1 MCAEKR
7 LIMSLDAIS
16 SSINTYSKVDT
27 KKADSTKETAAT
39 VAASTKNT
47 SSADKAASTDTSKE
61 NGVVFDKTTDN
72 KTDSANQI
80 YNKDAIISKLKADQ
94 QSRLQSMQNLVEKL
108 LNKQKGTFDLAS
120 LMKKDDV
127 SGLNLSATF
136 EAAAK
141 NADPDTIKAAQESI
155 SEDGYWG
162 VNKTS
167 DRLVS
172 MAIALSG
179 GDTDKADE
187 MMSAI
192 QKGYDRATAAW
203 GKDLP
208 DICKDTLEA
217 TSRKW
222 MTGKTARL
230 QQKIIQTFSSAVYF
244 NIIKPIEKQIVN
256 ICLLI
261 IHSLKL
267 TFISK
272 HIFNHQGQRCLQKD
286 MLCPFLFIQNQKL
299 IIQVLFLPYMLFLCI
314 LLNKANNYKINYHLL
329 KDCIS

>member
-1 MCAEKR
+1 
-7 LIMSLDAIS
+7 MSLDAIS

-27 KKADSTKETAAT
+27 KKADSTKETEAA

-47 SSADKAASTDTSKE
+47 SSAYKAASTDTSKE

-108 LNKQKGTFDLAS
+108 LNKQKG
-120 LMKKDDV
+120 
-127 SGLNLSATF
+127 
-136 EAAAK
+136 
-141 NADPDTIKAAQESI
+141 I

-217 TSRKW
+217 TKQKMDDW
-222 MTGKTARL
+222 KNGKTTAKDYSDL
-230 QQKIIQTFSSAVYF
+230 Q
-244 NIIKPIEKQIVN
+244 
-256 ICLLI
+256 
-261 IHSLKL
+261 
-267 TFISK
+267 
-272 HIFNHQGQRCLQKD
+272 
-286 MLCPFLFIQNQKL
+286 
-299 IIQVLFLPYMLFLCI
+299 
-314 LLNKANNYKINYHLL
+314 
-329 KDCIS
+329 

>member
-1 MCAEKR
+1 MCAEKW

-27 KKADSTKETAAT
+27 TKTDSTKETEASVAT
-39 VAASTKNT
+39 STKNT
-47 SSADKAASTDTSKE
+47 AADKAASTDTSKE
-61 NGVVFDKTTDN
+61 NGVVFDKTTDK

-120 LMKKDDV
+120 LMKKDNV

-136 EAAAK
+136 EEAAK

-217 TSRKW
+217 TKQKMDDW
-222 MTGKTARL
+222 KNGKTTAKDYSDL
-230 QQKIIQTFSSAVYF
+230 Q
-244 NIIKPIEKQIVN
+244 
-256 ICLLI
+256 
-261 IHSLKL
+261 
-267 TFISK
+267 
-272 HIFNHQGQRCLQKD
+272 
-286 MLCPFLFIQNQKL
+286 
-299 IIQVLFLPYMLFLCI
+299 
-314 LLNKANNYKINYHLL
+314 
-329 KDCIS
+329 

>member
-27 KKADSTKETAAT
+27 KKADSTKETAAA

-187 MMSAI
+187 RI
-192 QKGYDRATAAW
+192 GRAH
-203 GKDLP
+203 
-208 DICKDTLEA
+208 
-217 TSRKW
+217 
-222 MTGKTARL
+222 
-230 QQKIIQTFSSAVYF
+230 V
-244 NIIKPIEKQIVN
+244 
-256 ICLLI
+256 
-261 IHSLKL
+261 
-267 TFISK
+267 
-272 HIFNHQGQRCLQKD
+272 
-286 MLCPFLFIQNQKL
+286 
-299 IIQVLFLPYMLFLCI
+299 
-314 LLNKANNYKINYHLL
+314 
-329 KDCIS
+329 